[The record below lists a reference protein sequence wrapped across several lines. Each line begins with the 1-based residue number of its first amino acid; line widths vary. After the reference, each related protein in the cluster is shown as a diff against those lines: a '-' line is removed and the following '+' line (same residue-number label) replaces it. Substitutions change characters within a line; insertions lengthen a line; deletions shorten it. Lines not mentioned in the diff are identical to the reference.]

1 MFLTN
6 SSENDVIKLRSSLSD
21 IKFLA
26 QNTLDTNKKI
36 PEKLKVVLDDIITIA
51 DSGMYQPRPDGIDR
65 AKATFNE
72 QKNGCCG
79 DEK

>member
-1 MFLTN
+1 
-6 SSENDVIKLRSSLSD
+6 LSD
-21 IKFLA
+21 IKFLV

-51 DSGMYQPRPDGIDR
+51 NSGMYKPRPDGLHR
-65 AKATFNE
+65 AKIAFNN
-72 QKNGCCG
+72 QKSGCCG